1 MKIKGSINK
10 RFEKHPIIGF
20 VIYGIIM
27 GLVGSFIL
35 IFLLI
40 GILAAFG
47 IYSRINIDYK
57 TWWLFIIVAS
67 ILSVMVFVYGAM
79 AYFPYRRS
87 GKSILKK
94 EYTKGSS
101 YKALHKAL
109 IERDKDRE

>member
-94 EYTKGSS
+94 NIL
-101 YKALHKAL
+101 KAVL
-109 IERDKDRE
+109 IKLYIKH